1 MAIHKLDLGDFDE
14 IDYNLIA
21 IHTSIEAYRLAYL
34 INQRLVLNLILID
47 KEIEINLKE
56 GKINFSSFFY
66 DDEEN
71 NSSWLLFQNRYEII
85 HHQEITPENLF
96 SNIIMDLTTRNFLVP
111 ELKKVDYFLKIENKS
126 SPLKIAQTMQ
136 LLNTIPIVTT
146 AYIVEINKMKFKNN
160 LIF

>member
-34 INQRLVLNLILID
+34 INQKLALNLVLID
-47 KEIEINLKE
+47 KEIEINSKE

-66 DDEEN
+66 DDQDN
-71 NSSWLLFQNRYEII
+71 NINWLLFQNKYEVIKY
-85 HHQEITPENLF
+85 QEITPENLF
-96 SNIIMDLTTRNFLVP
+96 SNMMDFTTRNFLIP
-111 ELKKVDYFLKIENKS
+111 ELKKVDCFLKIES
-126 SPLKIAQTMQ
+126 DHASFKIAQTMQ
-136 LLNTIPIVTT
+136 LLNTIHNVTT
-146 AYIVEINKMKFKNN
+146 AYTVDTRKIKSKNN